1 MSIIDNID
9 TMEMNSM
16 DLTYFHTFREVAHR
30 KSFTRAAEELGY
42 AQSSVTAQIQ
52 KLEKAYDTQLFERFG
67 KGVRLTSSGEE
78 LLKLTVQMLD
88 LFDESKEKLRTEGG
102 GTISVGT
109 MDSLAAYFLPPLI
122 QQLRKQYE
130 GLSIRLWTDREDLLV
145 QRVKEGDLDIGLIL
159 DNEPEDPAL
168 HWQTVREEPLVLI
181 AGPGHPLADRE
192 IIRLQDLYDAE
203 WILPEETCNYR
214 VMLEKLLKQHGIPCR
229 LGLELGNP
237 EAIKRCVMTGS
248 GISLLPRM
256 AADDEIRRGLLAP
269 LPFSHPDLRLSLQ
282 LMTHPKKW
290 ISRALGDF
298 IELVR
303 KSP

>member
-9 TMEMNSM
+9 IMEMNSM

-109 MDSLAAYFLPPLI
+109 MDSLAAYFLP
-122 QQLRKQYE
+122 R
-130 GLSIRLWTDREDLLV
+130 
-145 QRVKEGDLDIGLIL
+145 
-159 DNEPEDPAL
+159 
-168 HWQTVREEPLVLI
+168 
-181 AGPGHPLADRE
+181 
-192 IIRLQDLYDAE
+192 
-203 WILPEETCNYR
+203 
-214 VMLEKLLKQHGIPCR
+214 
-229 LGLELGNP
+229 
-237 EAIKRCVMTGS
+237 
-248 GISLLPRM
+248 
-256 AADDEIRRGLLAP
+256 
-269 LPFSHPDLRLSLQ
+269 
-282 LMTHPKKW
+282 
-290 ISRALGDF
+290 
-298 IELVR
+298 
-303 KSP
+303 